1 MDVKRI
7 LDRQAALETRRANWD
22 SLWSEVA
29 RRVMPYG
36 DDFDTRHAPGT
47 NRSEQQYDS
56 FPMLALSRFAAALE
70 SGLTPRTAMWHH
82 LATGED
88 EIDENVEVKRYLE
101 ALNNR
106 IWRTRYAA
114 TSNFSNQAH
123 ELYQLLG
130 AFGTGCMLIEDAG
143 NGVRY
148 KSIHTGEIYIA
159 ENSHGIV
166 DTIHRKFEMTA
177 RQAMQTF
184 GKEAPEKIHKAVAKG
199 HTEDQ
204 FCFLH
209 VVMPREDYDP
219 ERLDAQGKP
228 FTDTYVFLDDRSI
241 IKDDGFYEMPFAC
254 PRYVTSSRETYG
266 RSPAINL
273 LADVKMLNNMRYTT
287 IEAANL
293 TIDPPMLLIDD
304 GIMSEFRMEA
314 GARNYGGVDSEGRQL
329 VHPLQTGAD
338 IGLGLEM
345 IQDTKHQIDD
355 GFLGAY
361 FRVLLENPNMTATQ
375 ALLLAQQQGQ
385 MTAPVVGRLQT
396 EFLGPLIRRESGIL
410 HRQGKHPPMPEVL
423 AEWLASEEQPLGID
437 YESPMTRAARS
448 EDAVAI
454 LRTFESLAP
463 MAQVDPTVY
472 ARFNVSEVA
481 QILADVNGVPA
492 KALYTDD
499 EMEAKKAQ
507 QEQAQAL
514 GQILE
519 AAPIAAETAKTLS
532 DIQVQSQNNPGVAA

>member
-1 MDVKRI
+1 MKRI
-7 LDRQAALETRRANWD
+7 LDRQSAFESRRSNWD
-22 SLWSEVA
+22 TLWSEVA
-29 RRVMPYG
+29 RRVIPHG
-36 DDFDTRHAPGT
+36 DDFYNKHTPGT

-56 FPMLALSRFAAALE
+56 FPMLALSRFSAALE

-82 LATGED
+82 LSTGED
-88 EIDENVEVKRYLE
+88 EIDESQEVKQYLE
-101 ALNNR
+101 ALNKR

-114 TSNFSNQAH
+114 NSNFANQAH
-123 ELYQLLG
+123 ELYQSLG

-148 KSIHTGEIYIA
+148 KSIHTGEVFIA
-159 ENSHGIV
+159 ENTHGIV
-166 DTIHRKFEMTA
+166 DTVHRKFEMTA
-177 RQAMQTF
+177 RQAMQEF
-184 GKEAPEKIHKAVAKG
+184 GKEAPEKVHKAIAKG

-219 ERLDAQGKP
+219 DRLDNKGKP
-228 FTDTYVFLDDRSI
+228 YTDIYVSPDDRSI
-241 IKDDGFYEMPFAC
+241 VRDGGFYEMPFAV
-254 PRYVTSSRETYG
+254 PRYMTSSRETYG
-266 RSPAINL
+266 RSPAISL

-293 TIDPPMLLIDD
+293 QIDPPMLLMDD
-304 GIMSEFRMEA
+304 GLMSEFSFMS
-314 GARNYGGVDSEGRQL
+314 GGRNYGGVNSEGRQL

-338 IGLGLEM
+338 LGLGLEM

-396 EFLGPLIRRESGIL
+396 EFLAPLIRRESGIL
-410 HRQGKHPPMPEVL
+410 HRQGKHPQMPEVL
-423 AEWLASEEQPLGID
+423 AEWLAQEQQPLSIE

-472 ARFNVSEVA
+472 SRFNVSEIA

-492 KALYTDD
+492 KALYTDE
-499 EMEAKKAQ
+499 EMEAKKEQ
-507 QEQAQAL
+507 EEQAQML
-514 GQILE
+514 GQVLE

-532 DIQVQSQNNPGVAA
+532 DIQAQSQNNPGVAA